1 MRDWRKGLSDS
12 LDGMTE
18 WMKDDPNWAYIKG
31 FGDAAFGILGD
42 ATFGAVEFGV
52 DLAQYTH
59 EGLTFGYN
67 SLMGKETP
75 QWMKDDLE
83 GGKNALGEALLN
95 TLGTAYGLV
104 TMIPE
109 VNDLINALDDST
121 RDGSLM
127 GSILHDARHAKDLK
141 QQPIRDKIKLVG
153 QFSGYESGQAAGE
166 IISEIVSFIG
176 PTKLAKIAGKSKLV
190 SRLSQVPK
198 IEKGLSYI
206 KQARTMLS
214 DNYLSTL
221 ARESYGATKDFFRSR
236 LGNLWDDLSY
246 KKFSFAGL
254 DDFRYGDDIGKH
266 TARLYQSTGE
276 SAEFQRIR
284 QKLYGEA
291 SEQSGR
297 KVSREFSKEASE
309 QLAKH
314 SDDVAKSAKEAAEQ
328 AGKKARQEFSK
339 EASEQ
344 LAKHGDDVAK
354 GAKEAAEQ
362 AGKKVGKEF
371 SKEASEQLAKHGDDV
386 AKGLEETAENTS
398 KTVKEV
404 EYGEHFT
411 KGVNGRKELLPNV
424 QYVTESGYRYTT
436 DEFGRISRVEVDDL
450 VLKKGKRN
458 AYSQRVA
465 GREYRIT
472 EAELWEGL
480 DDGGHLIGTQFN
492 GPGDLDNV
500 IAMNREINRSGGAW
514 YNMEQEWANAL
525 KEVPPRK
532 VTVDIQPVY
541 SGKSLRPDSFFV
553 EYQIEGSKSVT
564 KLIKNQIG
572 G

>member
-83 GGKNALGEALLN
+83 GGKNALGEVLLN

-141 QQPIRDKIKLVG
+141 QQPIRDKIELAG

-176 PTKLAKIAGKSKLV
+176 PAKLAKIAGKSKLV

>member
-1 MRDWRKGLSDS
+1 
-12 LDGMTE
+12 
-18 WMKDDPNWAYIKG
+18 
-31 FGDAAFGILGD
+31 
-42 ATFGAVEFGV
+42 
-52 DLAQYTH
+52 
-59 EGLTFGYN
+59 
-67 SLMGKETP
+67 
-75 QWMKDDLE
+75 
-83 GGKNALGEALLN
+83 
-95 TLGTAYGLV
+95 
-104 TMIPE
+104 
-109 VNDLINALDDST
+109 
-121 RDGSLM
+121 M
-127 GSILHDARHAKDLK
+127 GSILHDIRHAKDLK
-141 QQPIRDKIKLVG
+141 QQPIRDKIELAG

-176 PTKLAKIAGKSKLV
+176 PAKLAKIAGKSKLI

-236 LGNLWDDLSY
+236 LGNLWDDFSY

-254 DDFRYGDDIGKH
+254 DDFRYGEDIGKH

-314 SDDVAKSAKEAAEQ
+314 SDDVAKGAKEAAEQ
-328 AGKKARQEFSK
+328 AGKKARQEFSKEASEQLSKRGDEVAKGAKEAAEQAGKKVGKEFSK

-362 AGKKVGKEF
+362 AGKKARQEF

-436 DEFGRISRVEVDDL
+436 DKFGRISRVEVDEL
-450 VLKKGKRN
+450 ILKKGKRN
-458 AYSQRVA
+458 AHSQRVA

-492 GPGDLDNV
+492 GSGDLDNV

-514 YNMEQEWANAL
+514 YNMEQEWASAL

-541 SGKSLRPDSFFV
+541 SGESLRPDAFKV
-553 EYQIEGSKSVT
+553 KYQMGDDIPVT
-564 KLIKNQIG
+564 KVIKNQIG